1 MNKKIIY
8 ILQKEDW
15 NALTGES
22 HKVNI
27 LSTMDRE
34 LAVESAKK
42 LFKKEFQSTDI
53 PDNESELAFECE
65 KLSDCDTLKEDR
77 AYRGYYSDDNVMFCY
92 DVVQMVMNQFYNENP
107 NP

>member
-1 MNKKIIY
+1 MSKKIIY

-15 NALTGES
+15 NALTCES

-27 LSTMDRE
+27 LSTMDRT

-42 LFKKEFQSTDI
+42 LFKKALQNIGI
-53 PDNESELAFECE
+53 PDNIFDYVFLEGE
-65 KLSDCDTLKEDR
+65 CDTLKENT
-77 AYRGYYSDDNVMFCY
+77 AYHGYYSDENVTVCY
-92 DVVQMVMNQFYNENP
+92 DVVQMVLNQFYNENP

>member
-8 ILQKEDW
+8 ILQKEEW
-15 NALTGES
+15 NAFTGES

-27 LSTMDRE
+27 LSTMDRT

-53 PDNESELAFECE
+53 PDNEFDYVFIVHE
-65 KLSDCDTLKEDR
+65 CDTLKEDK
-77 AYRGYYSDDNVMFCY
+77 AYHGYYSDDNGMFCY
-92 DVVQMVMNQFYNENP
+92 DVVQMVINQFYNENP

>member
-1 MNKKIIY
+1 MNRKIIY

-15 NALTGES
+15 NALTGEN

-27 LSTMDRE
+27 LSTMDRT

-42 LFKKEFQSTDI
+42 LFKKELQHVNI
-53 PDNESELAFECE
+53 PDNAFDYVLLEDE
-65 KLSDCDTLKEDR
+65 CDTLKEDT
-77 AYRGYYSDDNVMFCY
+77 AYHGYYSDDNIMFCY